1 MKIVSNRNELLPA
14 LLQVSSVVEKRQ
26 TLPVLANILFRV
38 EKGIMTLI
46 ATDLEVEVKT
56 TLQVQAEEDMEFTL
70 PARKIVDICKALGE
84 AADIEL
90 DIQGDKS
97 ILKSGRGR
105 YTLST
110 LPAADYPNLEA
121 AVATQ
126 KITVAQSQLKRLL
139 EKTQFAMAQQDVR
152 YYLNGL
158 LLEGR
163 PDRLRAVATD
173 GHRLAL
179 CDFKTAT
186 DDDLDIQAI
195 VPRKAVMELNKL
207 LSSTEDSPEIEIQF
221 SNSHMQV
228 EFPNGSFT
236 SKLIDGRYPDYAKV
250 LPSENTQELLSDKNT
265 LKSALTRTAILSNEK
280 FRGVRFKVEPGMLH
294 LMAHNPEHEEAEEDL
309 EVEYNGDEMTIG
321 FNVSYL
327 LDVLSVL
334 DGDTVNMGLIDA
346 TASCVI
352 TSNREDDGARYVV
365 MPMRI

>member
-1 MKIVSNRNELLPA
+1 MKITTNRNELLPA

-26 TLPVLANILFRV
+26 TLPILANILFRV
-38 EKGIMTLI
+38 EKGLMTLI

-56 TLQVQAEEDMEFTL
+56 RITVDAEEDVEFTL

-84 AADIEL
+84 EAKLEL
-90 DIQGDKS
+90 DVQGDKT
-97 ILKSGRGR
+97 ILRSGRGR

-126 KITVAQSQLKRLL
+126 KIKVAQNRFKRLL

-163 PDRLRAVATD
+163 PGRLRAVATD

-179 CDFKTAT
+179 CDLKTESVE
-186 DDDLDIQAI
+186 DLDIQAI
-195 VPRKAVMELNKL
+195 VPRKAVIELNRL
-207 LSSTEDSPEIEIQF
+207 LHSGDDATEVELQF

-228 EFPNGSFT
+228 EFPHSSFT
-236 SKLIDGRYPDYAKV
+236 TKLVDGRYPDYVKV
-250 LPSENTQELLSDKNT
+250 IPTANTHELLSDRNL

-309 EVEYNGDEMTIG
+309 EVDYQGEELTIG

-334 DGDTVNMGLIDA
+334 DGDTVSMGLIDA

-352 TSNREDDGARYVV
+352 TSKQKDDGARYVV

>member
-1 MKIVSNRNELLPA
+1 MKISTNRDALLPA
-14 LLQVSSVVEKRQ
+14 LLQVSNVVERRQ

-38 EKGIMTLI
+38 EKGLMTLI
-46 ATDLEVEVKT
+46 ATDLEVEIKT
-56 TLQVQAEEDMEFTL
+56 VVDVSAEEDMEFTL

-84 AADIEL
+84 DATLEL
-90 DIQGDKS
+90 DVQGDKT

-110 LPAADYPNLEA
+110 LPAADYPNMEA

-126 KITVAQSQLKRLL
+126 KIAVGQNKLKRLL

-163 PDRLRAVATD
+163 PGKLRAVATD

-179 CDFKTAT
+179 CDLET
-186 DDDLDIQAI
+186 DSSEDLDIQAI
-195 VPRKAVMELNKL
+195 VPRKAVIELNRL
-207 LSSTEDSPEIEIQF
+207 LNTNEDAPEIELQF

-228 EFPNGSFT
+228 EFPKGSFT
-236 SKLIDGRYPDYAKV
+236 TKLVDGRYPDYAKV
-250 LPSENTQELLSDKNT
+250 IPQANSQELLADRNL
-265 LKSALTRTAILSNEK
+265 LKGALTRTAILSNEK
-280 FRGVRFKVEPGMLH
+280 FRGVRFKVEPGVLH

-309 EVEYNGDEMTIG
+309 EVDYQGEELTIG

-334 DGDTVNMGLIDA
+334 DGDKVNMGLIDA

-352 TSNREDDGARYVV
+352 TSNQEDGARYVV

>member
-1 MKIVSNRNELLPA
+1 MKITSNRKELLPA

-38 EKGIMTLI
+38 EKGKMTLI
-46 ATDLEVEVKT
+46 ATDLEVEIKT
-56 TLQVQAEEDMEFTL
+56 SIQVSAEEDMEFTL
-70 PARKIVDICKALGE
+70 PARKVVDICKALGE
-84 AADIEL
+84 DAALEL
-90 DIQGDKS
+90 DIQGDKT

-126 KITVAQSQLKRLL
+126 NIRVAQNKLKRLL

-163 PDRLRAVATD
+163 PGKLRAVATD

-179 CDFKTAT
+179 CDLQTET
-186 DDDLDIQAI
+186 TEDLEIQAI
-195 VPRKAVMELNKL
+195 VPRKAVIELNRL
-207 LSSTEDSPEIEIQF
+207 LHASEDSPEVELQF

-228 EFPNGSFT
+228 EFPGGSFT
-236 SKLIDGRYPDYAKV
+236 TKLVDGRYPDYAKV
-250 LPSENTQELLSDKNT
+250 LPAANTQELLADREL
-265 LKSALTRTAILSNEK
+265 LKGALTRTAILSNEK

-309 EVEYNGDEMTIG
+309 EVDYQGEELTIG

-327 LDVLSVL
+327 LDVLGVL

-346 TASCVI
+346 TASCII
-352 TSNREDDGARYVV
+352 TSSQDDGARYVV

>member
-1 MKIVSNRNELLPA
+1 MKITTNRNTLLPA
-14 LLQVSSVVEKRQ
+14 LLQVSSVVERRQ
-26 TLPVLANILFRV
+26 TLPVLANILFRI
-38 EKGIMTLI
+38 EKGLMTLI
-46 ATDLEVEVKT
+46 STDLEVEIKTSIDVK
-56 TLQVQAEEDMEFTL
+56 AEEDIEFTL
-70 PARKIVDICKALGE
+70 PARKTVDICKALGDDAVLE
-84 AADIEL
+84 MDIR
-90 DIQGDKS
+90 GDKT

-110 LPAADYPNLEA
+110 LPAADYPTLEA

-126 KITVAQSQLKRLL
+126 KTTVGQSKLKHLL

-163 PDRLRAVATD
+163 PGRLRAVATD

-179 CDFKTAT
+179 CDLKTDT
-186 DDDLDIQAI
+186 VEDLDIQAI
-195 VPRKAVMELNKL
+195 IPRKAVIELSRL
-207 LSSTEDSPEIEIQF
+207 LDSSEEAADVELQF
-221 SNSHMQV
+221 SNSHMQI
-228 EFPNGSFT
+228 EFPKGSFT
-236 SKLIDGRYPDYAKV
+236 TKLIDGRYPDYAKV
-250 LPSENTQELLSDKNT
+250 IPTANTQALLADLNL
-265 LKSALTRTAILSNEK
+265 LKGALTRTAILSNEK
-280 FRGVRFKVEPGMLH
+280 FRGVRFKVESGVLY

-309 EVEYNGDEMTIG
+309 EVDYEGDELTIG

-334 DGDTVNMGLIDA
+334 DGDTVNMGLIDS

-352 TSNREDDGARYVV
+352 TANQEDDGARYVL

>member
-1 MKIVSNRNELLPA
+1 MKITSNRKELLPA
-14 LLQVSSVVEKRQ
+14 LLQVSSVVEKRH

-38 EKGIMTLI
+38 EKGLMTLI
-46 ATDLEVEVKT
+46 ATDLEVEIKIAISVS
-56 TLQVQAEEDMEFTL
+56 AAEDMEFTL

-84 AADIEL
+84 ESALEL
-90 DIQGDKS
+90 DIRGDKT

-126 KITVAQSQLKRLL
+126 KIRVAQNKLKHLL
-139 EKTQFAMAQQDVR
+139 EKTQFAMAHQDVR

-163 PDRLRAVATD
+163 PGKLRAVATD

-179 CDFKTAT
+179 CDLETQAPG
-186 DDDLDIQAI
+186 DLDIQAI
-195 VPRKAVMELNKL
+195 VPRKAVMELGRL
-207 LSSTEDSPEIEIQF
+207 LNASEDSPEIELQF
-221 SNSHMQV
+221 SNSHMLV
-228 EFPNGSFT
+228 EFPGGSFT
-236 SKLIDGRYPDYAKV
+236 TKLVDGRYPDYAKV
-250 LPSENTQELLSDKNT
+250 IPSEKPQELVADREA
-265 LKSALTRTAILSNEK
+265 LKGALTRTAILSNEK
-280 FRGVRFKVEPGMLH
+280 YRGVRFKAEPGMLH

-309 EVEYNGDEMTIG
+309 VVDYQGEELTIG

-334 DGDTVNMGLIDA
+334 DSDTIAMGLINS

-352 TSNREDDGARYVV
+352 TSSQGDDGARYVV

>member
-1 MKIVSNRNELLPA
+1 MKIKTSRNELLPA
-14 LLQVSSVVEKRQ
+14 LLQVSSVVERRQ

-38 EKGIMTLI
+38 ENNLMTLI
-46 ATDLEVEVKT
+46 ATDLEVEIKT
-56 TLQVQAEEDMEFTL
+56 SIEVSTEEDIEFTL
-70 PARKIVDICKALGE
+70 PARKTVDICKALGE
-84 AADIEL
+84 DAFLEL

-126 KITVAQSQLKRLL
+126 KILVGQKKLKNLL
-139 EKTQFAMAQQDVR
+139 EKTQFAMAHQDVR

-158 LLEGR
+158 LLEARTGK
-163 PDRLRAVATD
+163 LRAVATD

-179 CDFKTAT
+179 CDLEMSAAQ
-186 DDDLDIQAI
+186 DMDIQAI
-195 VPRKAVMELNKL
+195 IPRKAVIELNRLL
-207 LSSTEDSPEIEIQF
+207 LSTDDAPEIELQF

-228 EFPNGSFT
+228 DFPNGSFT
-236 SKLIDGRYPDYAKV
+236 TKLIDGRYPDYAKV
-250 LPSENTQELLSDKNT
+250 IPTANTEALVADRGS
-265 LKSALTRTAILSNEK
+265 LKGALTRTAILSNEK
-280 FRGVRFKVEPGMLH
+280 FRGVKFKVEPGILH

-309 EVEYNGDEMTIG
+309 EVDYNGDEMTIG

-334 DGDTVNMGLIDA
+334 SGDTVSMGLIDA
-346 TASCVI
+346 TASCII
-352 TSNREDDGARYVV
+352 TSEADPGARYVV

>member
-1 MKIVSNRNELLPA
+1 MKIISNRNELLPA

-38 EKGIMTLI
+38 EKGLMTLI

-56 TLQVQAEEDMEFTL
+56 SLQVEAEDDMDFTL
-70 PARKIVDICKALGE
+70 PARKVVDICKALGE
-84 AADIEL
+84 GADIEL
-90 DIQGDKS
+90 DVQGDKS

-121 AVATQ
+121 AVATH
-126 KITVAQSQLKRLL
+126 KIVVAQNQLKRLL

-163 PDRLRAVATD
+163 PGRLRAVATD

-179 CDFKTAT
+179 CDLKTTT
-186 DDDLDIQAI
+186 DADLDIQAI

-207 LSSTEDSPEIEIQF
+207 LSNSDDSPEVELQF
-221 SNSHMQV
+221 SNSHVQV
-228 EFPNGSFT
+228 EFPHGSFT
-236 SKLIDGRYPDYAKV
+236 SKLVDGRYPDYAKV
-250 LPSENTQELLSDKNT
+250 LPSENTQELLADRGL
-265 LKSALTRTAILSNEK
+265 LKAALTRTAILSNEK
-280 FRGVRFKVEPGMLH
+280 FRGVRFKVETGVLH

-309 EVEYNGDEMTIG
+309 EVEYSGEEMTIG

-334 DGDTVNMGLIDA
+334 DGETVNMGLIDA

-352 TSNREDDGARYVV
+352 TSNQKDDGARYVV

>member
-1 MKIVSNRNELLPA
+1 MKITTNRNELLPA

-38 EKGIMTLI
+38 EKGLMTLI

-56 TLQVQAEEDMEFTL
+56 RINVDAEKDMEFTL
-70 PARKIVDICKALGE
+70 PARKIVDICKALSDE
-84 AADIEL
+84 AKLEM
-90 DIQGDKS
+90 DIQGDKT
-97 ILKSGRGR
+97 ILKAGRGR

-126 KITVAQSQLKRLL
+126 KITVAQNKLKRLL

-163 PDRLRAVATD
+163 PGKLRAVATD

-179 CDFKTAT
+179 CDLETGTAE
-186 DDDLDIQAI
+186 DLDIQAI
-195 VPRKAVMELNKL
+195 VPRKAVVELNRL
-207 LSSTEDSPEIEIQF
+207 LNSAGDVPEVELQF

-236 SKLIDGRYPDYAKV
+236 TKLVDGRYPDYAKV
-250 LPSENTQELLSDKNT
+250 IPSANTQQLRADKDLLKG
-265 LKSALTRTAILSNEK
+265 ALTRTAILSNEK
-280 FRGVRFKVEPGMLH
+280 FRGVRFKVEPGILH

-309 EVEYNGDEMTIG
+309 EVEYQGEELTIG

-334 DGDTVNMGLIDA
+334 EGDTVNMGLIDA

-352 TSNREDDGARYVV
+352 TSNKEDDGARYVV

>member
-1 MKIVSNRNELLPA
+1 MKITSNRNDLLPA

-38 EKGIMTLI
+38 EKGSMTLI

-56 TLQVQAEEDMEFTL
+56 SIEVTAEDDIEFTL
-70 PARKIVDICKALGE
+70 PARKIVDICKALG
-84 AADIEL
+84 DSVDLEL
-90 DIQGDKS
+90 DIQGDKT

-110 LPAADYPNLEA
+110 LPAADYPNLDA

-126 KITVAQSQLKRLL
+126 KIVVSQSELKRLL

-163 PDRLRAVATD
+163 PGKLRAVATD

-179 CDFKTAT
+179 CDLKTDSAN
-186 DDDLDIQAI
+186 DLDMQAI
-195 VPRKAVMELNKL
+195 VPRKAVIELNRL
-207 LSSTEDSPEIEIQF
+207 LHTSDDAPQVELQF

-236 SKLIDGRYPDYAKV
+236 TKLVDGRYPDYAKV
-250 LPSENTQELLSDKNT
+250 IPTAHTQELNADRDL
-265 LKSALTRTAILSNEK
+265 LKGALTRTAILSNEK
-280 FRGVRFKVEPGMLH
+280 FRGVRFKVEPGILH

-309 EVEYNGDEMTIG
+309 EVDYQGDELSIG

-334 DGDTVNMGLIDA
+334 DGDKVNMGLIDA

-352 TSNREDDGARYVV
+352 TSDKGNGARYVV